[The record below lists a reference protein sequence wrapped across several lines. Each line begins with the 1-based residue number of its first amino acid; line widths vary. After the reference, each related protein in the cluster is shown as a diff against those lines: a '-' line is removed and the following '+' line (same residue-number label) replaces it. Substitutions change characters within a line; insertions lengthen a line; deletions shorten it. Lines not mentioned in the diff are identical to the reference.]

1 MEGYPACVLA
11 MTYGE
16 GPKEG
21 VTVFQRR
28 SRMRDRAIHLVMM
41 LNAHAEAQG
50 VHIEGKMI
58 QRMARGRITK
68 LLYGRAFLL
77 QLTNYSNCIQ

>member
-16 GPKEG
+16 RGQKEG

-58 QRMARGRITK
+58 QRKR
-68 LLYGRAFLL
+68 
-77 QLTNYSNCIQ
+77 QNN